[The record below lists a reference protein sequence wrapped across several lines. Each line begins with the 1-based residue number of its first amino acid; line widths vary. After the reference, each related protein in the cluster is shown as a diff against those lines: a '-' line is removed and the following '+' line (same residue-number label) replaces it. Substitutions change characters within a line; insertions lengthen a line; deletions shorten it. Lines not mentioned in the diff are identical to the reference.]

1 MSRHARAP
9 SFVTPAFVALVLV
22 VGGPARPSEPPANEE
37 VTCPIETRHDPDDG
51 TTRLYVSGTL
61 VAEGMELGG
70 GRDPYEARVAYWRLG
85 GGRVL
90 VASPAPRLIE
100 VSCAE
105 PKVRKLFYGE
115 ADADFLTAVEVDGGR
130 GLVFG
135 ARRGLRVLDLATAT
149 ARTLVPAVKLSTIV
163 SGCESSAGDVALFRP
178 VSTSPDG
185 RHITYDLG
193 GWCGWHGLWVGT
205 RWVLDD
211 ALSAS
216 PPAPVRAPGVTSVAL
231 GSDGRLWVSAARG
244 VYLATVEAALGGDQV
259 GAWKRVRSL
268 AALGFGAARIH
279 VEEAPPGARPSD
291 ESGAARSAR
300 VLAYDFE
307 DSSAPAHVCNGSV
320 ALSDDGGTTWRLL
333 KLAGPVRRALDE
345 VCEMSYGQ
353 GIDQLRVGA
362 ARNELLLFAGDT
374 TWRTSDGGLTWQR
387 DARPGDDDTSWRRP
401 GALGVHV
408 GTHNREGS
416 LADAT
421 PPVRLEVHPD
431 GLWERRAGGPSRRV
445 FGARELE
452 AAEPGRALLRRAG
465 LASPAAWNEDP
476 VVRGEADE
484 HNLAGL
490 AHHRKERWDE
500 AIGAYLE
507 ATRRDPSH
515 VWARYNLAC
524 AWARSAEPELSL
536 AALSELVDELCL
548 GGVLH
553 DEERCRTLVRKAGK
567 DADFAALAADPRLT
581 GILGTAV
588 RAPFRAP
595 R

>member
-9 SFVTPAFVALVLV
+9 SFLAPAFVALVLV
-22 VGGPARPSEPPANEE
+22 VGGPARPSEPAANEE

-70 GRDPYEARVAYWRLG
+70 GRDPYEARVACWRLG

-105 PKVRKLFYGE
+105 PKARKLFYGE

-149 ARTLVPAVKLSTIV
+149 ARKLVPAVKLSAIV

-178 VSTSPDG
+178 ASTSPDG
-185 RHITYDLG
+185 RHPTYDLG
-193 GWCGWHGLWVGT
+193 W
-205 RWVLDD
+205 
-211 ALSAS
+211 
-216 PPAPVRAPGVTSVAL
+216 P
-231 GSDGRLWVSAARG
+231 
-244 VYLATVEAALGGDQV
+244 
-259 GAWKRVRSL
+259 
-268 AALGFGAARIH
+268 
-279 VEEAPPGARPSD
+279 
-291 ESGAARSAR
+291 
-300 VLAYDFE
+300 
-307 DSSAPAHVCNGSV
+307 
-320 ALSDDGGTTWRLL
+320 
-333 KLAGPVRRALDE
+333 
-345 VCEMSYGQ
+345 
-353 GIDQLRVGA
+353 
-362 ARNELLLFAGDT
+362 
-374 TWRTSDGGLTWQR
+374 
-387 DARPGDDDTSWRRP
+387 RP

-421 PPVRLEVHPD
+421 PPVRVEVHPD